1 MASSSP
7 AQSLQFA
14 DGKANKL
21 DKLRIGV
28 LGASGYTG
36 SEVSTSPLLM
46 LVSHF
51 SFIFYFYFFLIFLEK

>member
-14 DGKANKL
+14 DGKADKL

-36 SEVSTSPLLM
+36 SEVCRTPIPLLM
-46 LVSHF
+46 GAVQLY
-51 SFIFYFYFFLIFLEK
+51 I